1 MANSFPWLKGSQE
14 NINFLPQE
22 IGFFCDELNLYAEF
36 QSSTVPETGQKVYDG
51 WLKPQI

>member
-1 MANSFPWLKGSQE
+1 MANSFPRIEVSQE

-22 IGFFCDELNLYAEF
+22 IVFFCDQLNSYAEF